1 MDSKN
6 MNKVVPTSNSE
17 YVELPQEDVTN
28 NNGSGVENIED
39 SGMID
44 MLE

>member
-1 MDSKN
+1 
-6 MNKVVPTSNSE
+6 MNKVVPASTNSE